1 MGVELEA
8 TVTFMDARN
17 RSIPDWFT
25 RIKTGQVLLPRFQRH
40 QAWGH
45 AEVGALL
52 EAVLGN
58 LPAGALLVL
67 EVGEPQ
73 PFKTR
78 PISGAPEPTER
89 CNEHLL
95 DGQQRLT
102 ALWRSLKDDYEDR
115 TWLIR
120 TEQDEEHGKVKIAI
134 EGKSRYFRNGE
145 RYPKWVDNPAA
156 LWKEGYIPARLLR
169 PEDIHGEIR
178 AWVDAAT
185 EGDLAE
191 ARELDD
197 QINVL
202 RTQVQTYNIPYLSL
216 PVTTPKDVALDVFIK
231 MNTSSVPLTSFD
243 IVVAQIEAASGTSLH
258 DLVETLGV
266 TVPNASGYRDI
277 GNWVLDVAAL
287 REDMSPTQASYL
299 RLNPDVLVE
308 DWERIVEG
316 ISWTATLLEE
326 ERVFDA
332 ARLPSVAVLPVV
344 AALTEYLPTQPD
356 ELGEARR
363 LLRAYLWR
371 AFLTRRYELSVGSRS
386 LQDFRG
392 LRTALKER
400 MPFGELSSAIPIFD
414 DNEYPLPGV
423 EVLMQARWP
432 KNKDILGR
440 GVLAVSLQAGGHDL
454 GDEGLATR
462 ESVKKREYHHLFPD
476 SILTGDDAGLA
487 SGKSYRALNCALITW
502 RTNRVISAKEPIAY
516 LRDRIQGAE
525 LGDQAVRERLAT
537 HFVPYEELSVGWS
550 NLTDE
555 AERGE
560 QIRSD
565 YQTFLEARA
574 QMLTGPIQRLCSG
587 QRLP

>member
-1 MGVELEA
+1 
-8 TVTFMDARN
+8 MDARN

-40 QAWGH
+40 QAWEH

-58 LPAGALLVL
+58 LPAGAVLVL

-78 PISGAPEPTER
+78 PMAGAPIPTER

-102 ALWRSLKDDYEDR
+102 ALWRSLNDDYEDR
-115 TWLIR
+115 TWLVR
-120 TEQDEEHGKVKIAI
+120 TEPDEEHGRQKIVV

-145 RYPKWVDNPAA
+145 RYPKWVDNPAS
-156 LWKEGYIPARLLR
+156 LWEQGYIPLRLLH

-178 AWVDAAT
+178 SWVDAAT
-185 EGDLAE
+185 KNDLAK

-197 QINVL
+197 QINQL
-202 RTQVQTYNIPYLSL
+202 RTQVKTYNIPYLSL

-243 IVVAQIEAASGTSLH
+243 IVVAQIEAASDTSLH
-258 DLVETLGV
+258 DLVETLGF
-266 TVPNASGYRDI
+266 TVPNALYYRDI

-299 RLNPDVLVE
+299 RLDPGVLVR

-316 ISWTATLLEE
+316 IGWTTVLLEE

-332 ARLPSVAVLPVV
+332 TRLPSVAVLPVL
-344 AALTEYLPTQPD
+344 AALVEHLPRQPD

-392 LRTALKER
+392 LKKALSERT
-400 MPFGELSSAIPIFD
+400 PFGDLGSMAPIFD
-414 DNEYPLPGV
+414 EEEYPLPGV
-423 EVLMQARWP
+423 EVLVQARWP
-432 KNKDILGR
+432 KYKDILGR

-454 GDEGLATR
+454 ADEALATR
-462 ESVKKREYHHLFPD
+462 ESIRNREYHHLFPD
-476 SILTGDDAGLA
+476 SILTGEDAGLE

-516 LRDRIQGAE
+516 LRDRIRGAD

-537 HFVPYEELSVGWS
+537 HFVPYDELSVGWS
-550 NLTDE
+550 DITDSSD
-555 AERGE
+555 RGE
-560 QIRSD
+560 RIRSD
-565 YQTFLEARA
+565 YQRFLEARA
-574 QMLTGPIQRLCSG
+574 RMLIDPITRLCSG
-587 QRLP
+587 LRLM